1 MEPYKIKWDAN
12 VENLAV
18 KVDKCEQLQKIKNF
32 FNTNINV
39 LNAKKFFN
47 ENMPLL
53 ATFISK
59 CNNNQTPIVSINKKE
74 FALSYTTRKWM
85 VYSLTFLPLLFRKKK
100 CIVKPYLLWSLLLC
114 RENFNLRNYKFNY
127 CYKYEQKK
135 KKN

>member
-12 VENLAV
+12 VENIAV

-53 ATFISK
+53 A
-59 CNNNQTPIVSINKKE
+59 INKKE

-127 CYKYEQKK
+127 CYNYEQKK

>member
-59 CNNNQTPIVSINKKE
+59 CNNNQTPIV
-74 FALSYTTRKWM
+74 
-85 VYSLTFLPLLFRKKK
+85 
-100 CIVKPYLLWSLLLC
+100 
-114 RENFNLRNYKFNY
+114 
-127 CYKYEQKK
+127 
-135 KKN
+135 